1 MLLII
6 DASNISSICCID
18 APVVS
23 QGVLSLLNASAGI
36 STEIETSCNVLQVRM
51 YECAQVLQSAGQM
64 IDAVQTVTRTV
75 TSSVWQTTHLL
86 QNDVV
91 NNPLISQTLSGS
103 TTTDESAASASR
115 LQSAATQ
122 QDLQSAATAPQLTT
136 TQDPYQPR
144 IQQSQPRWDTPRTRS
159 NPPRHWSQAKL
170 RGLVASLPDQL

>member
-23 QGVLSLLNASAGI
+23 QGVQSLLNASAGI
-36 STEIETSCNVLQVRM
+36 SREIETSCNVLQVRM

-75 TSSVWQTTHLL
+75 TSSVWQTTHLV

-136 TQDPYQPR
+136 TQDPVPATDPA
-144 IQQSQPRWDTPRTRS
+144 IPAEMGHTSNKIKSATP
-159 NPPRHWSQAKL
+159 SQATWSG
-170 RGLVASLPDQL
+170 GLSS